1 MMLNPARVLQGLQVL
16 VVDNNA
22 DNCELLRFTLEAYSM
37 QVQTAQTVRQALSA
51 FIQALPDI
59 LITDIVLPDED
70 GYVLLDRVRQ
80 LEPSRG
86 GKALAI
92 AVTGDITQSES
103 RALAAGFT
111 KFLSKPI
118 DVIDFITMLSE
129 LIRAEERMPCACY
142 S

>member
-1 MMLNPARVLQGLQVL
+1 MLNPARVLQGLQVL

>member
-70 GYVLLDRVRQ
+70 GYVLLNRVRQ

-103 RALAAGFT
+103 YALAAGFT

-129 LIRAEERMPCACY
+129 LIRTEERMPCACCG
-142 S
+142 